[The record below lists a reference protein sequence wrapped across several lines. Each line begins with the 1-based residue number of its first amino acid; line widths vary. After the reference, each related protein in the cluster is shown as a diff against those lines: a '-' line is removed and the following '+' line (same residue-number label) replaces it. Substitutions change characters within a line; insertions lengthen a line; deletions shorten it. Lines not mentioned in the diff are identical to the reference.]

1 VADALGAKSDAAR
14 AALGRLALVCRP
26 KGAGVYSTRVMLKA
40 FDCVRV
46 FEVEFNV
53 EAAQPVRSVTF
64 TTPARP
70 GGKGVTQALPVA
82 NPTLMDWRMGVAL
95 RPVRKNASAADMH
108 FSCPDTLLVPA
119 GGQVNLPVTFAPE
132 WVGDELAT
140 LTLTELKELRR
151 PSGQGVDPAFSLQ
164 DLKALG
170 YTCKDMRR
178 AGFTLAELK
187 NGYTA
192 ADMKLVHATT
202 KAELAN
208 DGFSLAE
215 LKLAGFHAPEL
226 KIAGFSV
233 KDLTAVGF
241 TKADINGN

>member
-1 VADALGAKSDAAR
+1 VLQVQTDRGGSGVAVIANGYWPAKQGRDALDPLDRHGAVLLHELR
-14 AALGRLALVCRP
+14 
-26 KGAGVYSTRVMLKA
+26 
-40 FDCVRV
+40 
-46 FEVEFNV
+46 E
-53 EAAQPVRSVTF
+53 
-64 TTPARP
+64 
-70 GGKGVTQALPVA
+70 GG
-82 NPTLMDWRMGVAL
+82 
-95 RPVRKNASAADMH
+95 
-108 FSCPDTLLVPA
+108 F
-119 GGQVNLPVTFAPE
+119 
-132 WVGDELAT
+132 
-140 LTLTELKELRR
+140 TLTELKELRR